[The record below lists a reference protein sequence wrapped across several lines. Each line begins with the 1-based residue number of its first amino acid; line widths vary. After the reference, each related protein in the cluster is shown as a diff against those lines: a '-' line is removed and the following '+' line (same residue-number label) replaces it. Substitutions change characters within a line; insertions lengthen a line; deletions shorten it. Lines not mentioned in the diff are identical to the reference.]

1 MGRNRQICRADDRS
15 APLNIGVPGLT
26 KWLGVRNG
34 EHDHNSRNMNG
45 LAFSVRVLRAD
56 LGNFFPLQYRACDGF
71 LITAKNSGTHWLKYM
86 LSCAIAAQY
95 GVPAPTR
102 SSGRE
107 ADSIIGH
114 PRWPAVHDHL
124 PRIGSSHSIPSG
136 AFGWRIAPLRPA
148 PVVVLVRDI
157 REAMLSNYVKWRDRY
172 AVDLPTYARGDPSGR
187 RFVADIWWY
196 IHFFNR
202 WGDVAQAWP
211 ERVMIVHYEAVQ
223 SAPAAALRR
232 IASHYGIALGAEA
245 LAAGVAVAD
254 RASVQAQL
262 DPDYG
267 ETIIPET
274 AARAQLSFSPAE
286 ETFIAATLHR
296 HLRHGLED
304 VAEAKPAAAPS
315 TKALAAGLVP

>member
-1 MGRNRQICRADDRS
+1 LGRNRQICRADDRS

-56 LGNFFPLQYRACDGF
+56 LGNFFPL
-71 LITAKNSGTHWLKYM
+71 
-86 LSCAIAAQY
+86 
-95 GVPAPTR
+95 
-102 SSGRE
+102 
-107 ADSIIGH
+107 
-114 PRWPAVHDHL
+114 
-124 PRIGSSHSIPSG
+124 
-136 AFGWRIAPLRPA
+136 

-172 AVDLPTYARGDPSGR
+172 AVDLPTYVRGDPSGR

-202 WGDVAQAWP
+202 WGDVAEAWP

-232 IASHYGIALGAEA
+232 IASHYGIALCAEA